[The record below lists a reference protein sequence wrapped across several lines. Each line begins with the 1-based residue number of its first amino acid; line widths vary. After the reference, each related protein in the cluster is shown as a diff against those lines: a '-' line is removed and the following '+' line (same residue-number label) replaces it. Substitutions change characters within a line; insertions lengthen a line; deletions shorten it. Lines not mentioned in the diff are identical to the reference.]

1 MEIVEL
7 WTLRIEHDYY
17 RNGVTSCFD
26 VQIPPEMHV
35 LLMRRN
41 LVWRRKDV
49 NEWCLSSFDDTYVDD
64 TDVLA
69 LELIA
74 QNYELQYVTDFTW
87 PEYGHCYEIEIPVGR
102 SSKID
107 AKECMNGKS
116 FTGTQ
121 SSIMQLS
128 VPFGKIINSKAS
140 PLTTILSFKAICKY
154 WQYILIP
161 RQEQQRGILK
171 LEDTKG
177 TISFGEVRQ
186 MDFMENKAC
195 TIRSLEKFPL
205 RDFYENIDLK
215 LWEMSPPNDNKRLL
229 LRSLPF
235 PEPTLNLGLAPDTV
249 WRILYF

>member
-17 RNGVTSCFD
+17 RNGVTSSFD
-26 VQIPPEMHV
+26 VQISPEMRV

-41 LVWRRKDV
+41 LVWRRKEA
-49 NEWCLSSFDDTYVDD
+49 NEWCLSSFGDTYMDD
-64 TDVLA
+64 TDVL
-69 LELIA
+69 ELDLTA
-74 QNYELQYVTDFTW
+74 ERNELQYVTDFTW
-87 PEYGHCYEIEIPVGR
+87 PEFGHCYEIEMPVEN
-102 SSKID
+102 SKID
-107 AKECMNGKS
+107 AKECMNGKG
-116 FTGTQ
+116 FTKKQ
-121 SSIMQLS
+121 SNIMQLS
-128 VPFGKIINSKAS
+128 VPFGKIINSKAT
-140 PLTTILSFKAICKY
+140 PVTTLFSFKAICKY
-154 WQYILIP
+154 WEYILIP

-186 MDFMENKAC
+186 MDFMGNKAYKVC
-195 TIRSLEKFPL
+195 SSEKILL

-215 LWEMSPPNDNKRLL
+215 LWEISPPSDNKRLL